1 MKKIVFL
8 SAIALVSVA
17 SVNAQELK
25 FGVTAGL
32 NIPSFSGDLG
42 QSMESTIGF
51 QVGAVADVALT
62 ESFSIVPELLFSQRG
77 GKPKGG
83 GDATTLGYL
92 QLPINAMY
100 KIAINDN
107 SKVLV
112 FAGPYIGYG
121 ITSSRD
127 GVDFGSAPE
136 HALNP
141 LDFGLNIGAGYQF
154 GSIFAKA
161 QYNIGLTNVA
171 NEVEGRKTDGGNSNI
186 AITVGYFF

>member
-32 NIPSFSGDLG
+32 NLPSFSGDLG
-42 QSMESTIGF
+42 EGMVSTIGF

-62 ESFSIVPELLFSQRG
+62 ESFSIVPELLFTQ
-77 GKPKGG
+77 KGAAPVM
-83 GDATTLGYL
+83 GDAITLGYL

-100 KIAINDN
+100 KIAVNDN

-121 ITSSRD
+121 ITSSDD
-127 GVDFGSAPE
+127 GAEFGSDKT
-136 HALNP
+136 LNP

-171 NEVEGRKTDGGNSNI
+171 NEGKDGGNSNI
-186 AITVGYFF
+186 AITVGYLF